1 MEELD
6 EPSPCSERSL
16 FQMKMYVNGS
26 WVESPVMSP
35 VVSPYSR
42 EVVDTVP
49 EATSDQVDQALDAAE
64 RADRDHGAT
73 HGVRAFSNSQSSR

>member
-1 MEELD
+1 
-6 EPSPCSERSL
+6 
-16 FQMKMYVNGS
+16 MKMYVNGS

-49 EATSDQVDQALDAAE
+49 EATS
-64 RADRDHGAT
+64 RPGRPG
-73 HGVRAFSNSQSSR
+73 S